1 MEIVGQKAHLYVGE
15 GDPIPIKKRPMGV
28 SPPEDVLKWK
38 GIHPGKKCILIANG
52 LSAQEADL
60 GAIPR
65 DGPEK
70 VWTIGLNSAWRLG
83 KWDYNA
89 IGDQRQ
95 FQFYE
100 DAKSKDLSALEPL
113 FTTHASGRAAGTRI
127 QGLTSEMKYLSF
139 DAVKG
144 FYLNNTIT
152 SFGIQLGL
160 WMGFTTI
167 YLIGVDAYGR
177 HFYGGPIVPENKF
190 SNQRETYG
198 LIAGLLRE
206 SRPDVEVVN
215 LNLNSHVRVFQKRR
229 FDQEFRS

>member
-1 MEIVGQKAHLYVGE
+1 MEIVGQRAHLYVGE
-15 GDPIPIKKRPMGV
+15 GDPIPIKKRPIGV
-28 SPPEDVLKWK
+28 SPPEDVLRWK
-38 GIHPGKKCILIANG
+38 GIHSGKKCILIANG
-52 LSAQEADL
+52 TSAQEADL

-70 VWTIGLNSAWRLG
+70 VWMIGLNKAWLLG

-89 IGDQRQ
+89 MGDQRQ

-100 DAKSKDLSALEPL
+100 DEVSKDLSALEPL
-113 FTTHASGRAAGTRI
+113 FTTHASGRRAGIRI

-152 SFGIQLGL
+152 SFGIQLAL

-167 YLIGVDAYGR
+167 FMIGVDAHGR
-177 HFYGGPIVPENKF
+177 HFYGGPVVAENKF
-190 SNQRETYG
+190 ANQRETYG
-198 LIAGLLRE
+198 LFAGLLRE